1 MKRVVVLGGSGFVG
15 RALCEQWVAH
25 FGAGGPRLV
34 VPTRHR
40 ERCKHLFTLPTVDVV
55 SANVGDSL
63 ALAQVLQGAD
73 AVVNLVAILHGSPE
87 QFQQVH
93 VDLPQRLVM
102 ACAKAGVHRL
112 IHVSALGVGDDPAMA
127 PSHYLRSKC
136 AGERA
141 MWTAHGP
148 SLKVT
153 ALRPSVIF
161 GEHDHFLNLFAQ
173 LLAVSPLVPL
183 AGADARFQPVWVED
197 VARAL
202 VHSLLHP
209 ETAGQT
215 LECAGP
221 QELTLAQIVRLAG
234 QYSGHRRPVLGVP
247 RVFGNAQAA
256 LLGLLPGEPLMSR
269 DNLDSMKVPNV
280 ATGRLPVLTDWGI
293 SPAPISAVAPGY
305 LAKAGAGGMARQ
317 LDRFRSW
324 AGR

>member
-1 MKRVVVLGGSGFVG
+1 VVVLGGSGFVG
-15 RALCEQWVAH
+15 RALCAQWVAH
-25 FGAGGPRLV
+25 FGAAGPRLV

-40 ERCKHLFTLPTVDVV
+40 ERCKHLYTLPTVDVI
-55 SANVGDSL
+55 SANVGDSQ

-73 AVVNLVAILHGSPE
+73 AVVNLVAILHGSPD

-112 IHVSALGVGDDPAMA
+112 VHVSALGVGDDPTAL
-127 PSHYLRSKC
+127 PSNYLRSKC

-141 MWTAHGP
+141 LWTAHGP

-161 GEHDHFLNLFAQ
+161 GEHDRFLNLFARLQ
-173 LLAVSPLVPL
+173 ALAPMVPL

-221 QELTLAQIVRLAG
+221 QVFTLAEIVRLAG
-234 QYSGHRRPVLGVP
+234 QYSGHARPVFGVP
-247 RVFGNAQAA
+247 RVLGNAQAA
-256 LLGLLPGEPLMSR
+256 ILALLPGEPLMSR
-269 DNLDSMKVPNV
+269 DNLDSMDVANV
-280 ATGRLPVLTDWGI
+280 ATGRLPGLADWGMA
-293 SPAPISAVAPGY
+293 PAPISAVAPRY
-305 LAKAGAGGMARQ
+305 LGRAR
-317 LDRFRSW
+317 
-324 AGR
+324 A